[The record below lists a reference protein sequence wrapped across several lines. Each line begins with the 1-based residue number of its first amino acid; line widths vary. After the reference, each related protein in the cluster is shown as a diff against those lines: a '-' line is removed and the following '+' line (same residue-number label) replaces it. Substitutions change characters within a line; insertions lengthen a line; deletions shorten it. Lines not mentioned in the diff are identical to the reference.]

1 MLIKRSLVYYWRTN
15 LAVVLGVGVA
25 VAVLAGALLVGASV
39 RASLR
44 ELALG
49 RLGETDY
56 VLAGENFFRETL
68 ADEIRAHANFNAAG
82 LAGACPLIVIE
93 GSVIDEAS
101 GRRSAGVQVYGVDK
115 RFWQFHGKGELS
127 LGARE
132 IVLSAGLAEELGS
145 RVGETLLLRVER
157 PQAIPAE
164 SLHGR
169 RENVGRTLRLTMR
182 AALTATEMGEF
193 SLRPQQGAVRAAF
206 VPLEQLQR
214 DLEQAGKVNT
224 ILFSARDGA
233 GDESQANGASVE
245 QTTALEK
252 ILQDTFRLEDA
263 GVKLRVLDEQQALS
277 IESEAGLISDTL
289 AESVRAARGG
299 MPIFSYLANSI
310 RSDDGREIPYSL
322 VTAVDAKTL
331 EFMQRDERGHMSACD
346 ASAPTGA
353 GRMRATAHLP
363 PIILN
368 EWAASDLGVSLG
380 DHLSLDYYV
389 WMDEGRLDARTAEFR
404 IACVIPIKGLAA
416 DRELTPDY
424 PGISESESLADWD
437 PPFPVDLKRIRPQDE
452 DYWKKY
458 RTTPKAFIPLEVGQQ
473 LWSSRFG
480 KLTSLRI
487 DPARG
492 QTLAATRETFEQNL
506 RAQLTPESAGFSIL
520 PVRAQSIAASRG
532 ATDFGE
538 YFLYFSFFL
547 VISALLLAGLFFKLG
562 IEQRLR
568 EIGLLQAV
576 GFPAGKI
583 RALFVG
589 EGALL
594 AVCGSLLG
602 VALAL
607 AYAWLIVRGLRTW
620 WIDAVGTRAL
630 SLHLELVPFV
640 IGGAGGVLAALV
652 FVVWSLRSLARHS
665 TRSLLGGA
673 IEVQSPKSKF
683 RSRKPEVRKGRGGTN
698 VAFVVSPLQY
708 LSSLR
713 GAVGCGVLA
722 IVLLICAAGGWV
734 GQVAGF
740 FGAGSLLL
748 IAALAGVS
756 ARLRC
761 GRSKSIQ
768 GGGWWALA
776 RLGLRQTTHRPG
788 RSVLCIALIASAT
801 FIVVAVEAFR
811 RDAHAGVTERQ
822 SGTGSYTLLAE
833 TLLPLVHHPNT
844 AEGREAL
851 RLDVDDAEELAG
863 VSFTRFR
870 LRPGDDASCLNLYQP
885 LQPRILGATK
895 DFIESNRFSF
905 QDSLAESPAEEQ
917 NPWLLLE
924 KEHTDGAVPV
934 VVDANSLAYVLHRKL
949 GDELIVKDD
958 GGQPVRLRVVAALSD
973 SLFQSE
979 LLIGES
985 NFLRLFPRQEGYRFF
1000 LLDAAPEKADEVAG
1014 ALEARLSDYGFDAQS
1029 AAERLASFHRVEN
1042 TYLSTFQMLGALGL
1056 ALGTFGLAAV
1066 LLRNVLERRREL
1078 ALLRAVGYG
1087 RAHFAVMILAE
1098 NALLLCAGLV
1108 IGILTALLA
1117 IAPAFHARGGQ
1128 LFTLSLAA
1136 LLLTV
1141 LATGMLASLLATAA
1155 ALHAPLL
1162 PSLRAE

>member
-1 MLIKRSLVYYWRTN
+1 TFEEKL
-15 LAVVLGVGVA
+15 
-25 VAVLAGALLVGASV
+25 

-44 ELALG
+44 
-49 RLGETDY
+49 
-56 VLAGENFFRETL
+56 
-68 ADEIRAHANFNAAG
+68 
-82 LAGACPLIVIE
+82 
-93 GSVIDEAS
+93 
-101 GRRSAGVQVYGVDK
+101 
-115 RFWQFHGKGELS
+115 
-127 LGARE
+127 
-132 IVLSAGLAEELGS
+132 
-145 RVGETLLLRVER
+145 
-157 PQAIPAE
+157 
-164 SLHGR
+164 
-169 RENVGRTLRLTMR
+169 
-182 AALTATEMGEF
+182 
-193 SLRPQQGAVRAAF
+193 
-206 VPLEQLQR
+206 
-214 DLEQAGKVNT
+214 
-224 ILFSARDGA
+224 
-233 GDESQANGASVE
+233 
-245 QTTALEK
+245 
-252 ILQDTFRLEDA
+252 
-263 GVKLRVLDEQQALS
+263 
-277 IESEAGLISDTL
+277 
-289 AESVRAARGG
+289 
-299 MPIFSYLANSI
+299 
-310 RSDDGREIPYSL
+310 
-322 VTAVDAKTL
+322 
-331 EFMQRDERGHMSACD
+331 
-346 ASAPTGA
+346 
-353 GRMRATAHLP
+353 
-363 PIILN
+363 
-368 EWAASDLGVSLG
+368 
-380 DHLSLDYYV
+380 
-389 WMDEGRLDARTAEFR
+389 
-404 IACVIPIKGLAA
+404 
-416 DRELTPDY
+416 
-424 PGISESESLADWD
+424 
-437 PPFPVDLKRIRPQDE
+437 
-452 DYWKKY
+452 
-458 RTTPKAFIPLEVGQQ
+458 
-473 LWSSRFG
+473 
-480 KLTSLRI
+480 
-487 DPARG
+487 
-492 QTLAATRETFEQNL
+492 ATR
-506 RAQLTPESAGFSIL
+506 AGFSII
-520 PVRAQSIAASRG
+520 PVRAQSLAASRG

-576 GFPAGKI
+576 GFSAAKI

-607 AYAWLIVRGLRTW
+607 VYGWLIVRGLRTW

-640 IGGAGGVLAALV
+640 IGGASGVLAALV

-665 TRSLLGGA
+665 TRSLLGGT
-673 IEVQSPKSKF
+673 IEAVQSPKSNVQSLGKVQS
-683 RSRKPEVRKGRGGTN
+683 SRFKVQSLGAEVRSQKSEVRRGRGGLKL
-698 VAFVVSPLQY
+698 AFVVSPLKY

-713 GAVGCGVLA
+713 VAVGCGLLA
-722 IVLLICAAGGWV
+722 IVLLVCAGSGWV

-748 IAALAGVS
+748 LAALAGVS
-756 ARLRC
+756 AWLRG

-811 RDAHAGVTERQ
+811 RDAHMGVAERQ
-822 SGTGSYTLLAE
+822 SGTGGYTLLAE

-851 RLDVDDAEELAG
+851 SLDVDGAEELAG

-895 DFIESNRFSF
+895 DFSESNRFSF
-905 QDSLAESPAEEQ
+905 QDALAESPAEEQ

-924 KEHTDGAVPV
+924 KERTDGTVPV
-934 VVDANSLAYVLHRKL
+934 IVDANSLTYVLHRKL
-949 GDELIVKDD
+949 GDELIINDD

-979 LLIGES
+979 LVIAES
-985 NFLRLFPRQEGYRFF
+985 NFLRLFPRQEGYRVF

-1014 ALEARLSDYGFDAQS
+1014 VLEARLSDYGFDAQS
-1029 AAERLASFHRVEN
+1029 AAERLANFHRVEN

-1117 IAPAFHARGGQ
+1117 IAPAFLARGGQ

-1155 ALHAPLL
+1155 ALRAPLL
-1162 PSLRAE
+1162 HSLRAE